1 MSARRRFGRSWSIEL
16 DPRARVPRYR
26 QIYARVRAGIADGTL
41 RPSQRLPSARAL
53 ASQLAVARG
62 TVDAAYALLA
72 DEGFIETRGAAGTV
86 VAPALARLRPAR
98 TPLRSQSAQTVRARQ
113 ALRAGGEW
121 TLRPFQLGL
130 PALDAFP
137 LRVWA
142 RLAGR
147 CARQWPRSAMIH
159 QSSFGYPPLRE
170 AIAAYLAVARG
181 IACTS
186 EQVVITGGFQATMG
200 LVTRALLRDADPVW
214 VEDPGYFYAR
224 NALTAAGA
232 RAIPIPVDAQGID
245 VAAGCARAPQARL
258 AVVTPSHQA
267 PLGMTLDL
275 GRRLALLAWAN
286 EAEAWILEDDYD
298 GEFRY
303 QSRPVPALKSLDAA
317 GRVLYAGTFSKVLFP
332 GLRLGYLIL
341 PDGLIE
347 VFERLLA
354 LFYMDSPRF
363 LPAVVTEF
371 MTEGHFARHI
381 RRMRQLYAERRAA
394 LAEALAGT
402 LRGRLRVELQ
412 AGGMHLIGWLADD
425 MRDVSVAQRAY
436 ARGLA
441 VSALS
446 SWRIEP
452 RAEHALLLSFTNIP
466 AHAARSASQRL
477 ARAFA

>member
-1 MSARRRFGRSWSIEL
+1 MRAKRTSGISWSTEL
-16 DPRARVPRYR
+16 DPRARVARYR

-62 TVDAAYALLA
+62 TVDTAYALLA

-86 VAPALARLRPAR
+86 VAPALARLRR
-98 TPLRSQSAQTVRARQ
+98 QRIPLSSPPAQTVRAPRS
-113 ALRAGGEW
+113 LPAGEEW
-121 TLRPFQLGL
+121 TPRPFQLGL

-147 CARQWPRSAMIH
+147 CARQWPMSAMIH
-159 QSSFGYPPLRE
+159 QSAFGYRPLRE

-181 IACTS
+181 IACTP
-186 EQVVITGGFQATMG
+186 EQVVITGGFQAALG
-200 LVTRALLRDADPVW
+200 LITRALLRDKDAVW

-224 NALTAAGA
+224 KALTAAGA
-232 RAIPIPVDAQGID
+232 RAIPVPVDARGID
-245 VAAGCARAPQARL
+245 VSAGCASAPQARL
-258 AVVTPSHQA
+258 AVVTPAHQA
-267 PLGMTLDL
+267 PLGVTLDL
-275 GRRLALLAWAN
+275 TRRLALLAWAT
-286 EAEAWILEDDYD
+286 EAQAWILEDDYD

-303 QSRPVPALKSLDAA
+303 HSRPVPALKSLDGT

-341 PDGLIE
+341 PVGLIE
-347 VFERLLA
+347 EFQRLMS

-381 RRMRQLYAERRAA
+381 RRMRQLYAERRAS

-402 LRGRLRVELQ
+402 FRGRMRVELQ
-412 AGGMHLIGWLADD
+412 AGGMHLIGWLANGV
-425 MRDVSVAQRAY
+425 RDVSLAQRAY

-446 SWRIEP
+446 NWCIEP
-452 RAEHALLLSFTNIP
+452 RAEQALLLSFTNIP
-466 AHAARSASQRL
+466 VHAARSASQRL
-477 ARAFA
+477 ARAFI